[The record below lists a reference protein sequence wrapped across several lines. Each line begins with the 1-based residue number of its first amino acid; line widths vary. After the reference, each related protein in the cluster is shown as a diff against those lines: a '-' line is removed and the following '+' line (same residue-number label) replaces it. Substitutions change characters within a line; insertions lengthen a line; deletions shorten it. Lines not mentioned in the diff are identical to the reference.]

1 MCAIAGFNWKHEG
14 KAAAMAADL
23 SYRGPD
29 ATGVW
34 SADGISLAHDRLAVI
49 DLSSEANQ
57 PMRDASGELTI
68 VFNGEIYNFQEL
80 KKELGQYSF
89 RTKSDT
95 EVILAGYRAW
105 GERVVEKLNGMF
117 AFAIWDARTK
127 TLFCARDRAGMKP
140 FYYYWA
146 PSNPSGQEGKFIFA
160 SELKALFTH
169 DIPRTLDRDAFNHYL
184 RLLYV
189 PSPRTLIQNVHVL
202 PPAHT
207 LTLRGTSLA
216 LTPYDVG
223 RTTSYMGSYG
233 DAVEELRGKVHA
245 AVARHLVADV
255 PLGVYLSG
263 GIDSSV
269 VLSAA
274 SSMRQGLKTFTIG
287 FEGVEEEGKFNADFK
302 LAQRTAAHFGTNHHP
317 VIISPSDALSAFDE
331 VAAHNSDP
339 VSNPTSIAM
348 YLLAR
353 HAKSEVTVVLTG
365 NAGDELFGGY
375 DRYRMA
381 LAASYYRKLPH
392 LVQRLGS
399 LHPKL
404 AKLRYGSG
412 SDLFARF
419 MFQKDERL
427 QGVISPRAWKDAG
440 ATKALFVR
448 AMEGEDVVERL
459 IEADRTSW
467 LPDHFFMLSDHM
479 SMASALE
486 ERMPLADS
494 ELLRF
499 AHSLPRPY
507 KVDLFRTK
515 KVLKD
520 AFRSELPAYLF
531 TQPKRGW
538 FSPAAKWLRDPA
550 WNTYAHELLSADFY
564 DGTRTLFN
572 FDEAGTMLDRHI
584 SKEQYN
590 LSFIWALMTFQ
601 AWAKHNRITA

>member
-49 DLSSEANQ
+49 DLSPEANQ
-57 PMRDASGELTI
+57 PMRDESGELVI

-105 GERVVEKLNGMF
+105 GDKVVEKLNGMF
-117 AFAIWDARTK
+117 AFALWDARTK
-127 TLFCARDRAGMKP
+127 TLLCARDRAGMKP

-146 PSNPSGQEGKFIFA
+146 DGKFIFA

-169 DIPRTLDRDAFNHYL
+169 EIPRTLDIGSLNHYL

-207 LTLRGTSLA
+207 LTLRGTTLTV
-216 LTPYDVG
+216 TPYDVG
-223 RTTSYMGSYG
+223 RTSSYEGSYG
-233 DAVEELRGKVHA
+233 EAVQELKGRVQE
-245 AVARHLVADV
+245 AVARHLIADV

-269 VLSAA
+269 VLSAV
-274 SSMRQGLKTFTIG
+274 SSMRRGIKTFTIG

-302 LAQRTAAHFGTNHHP
+302 LAERTAAHFGSDHHP
-317 VIISPSDALSAFDE
+317 VVISPSDALAAFPE
-331 VAAHNSDP
+331 VALHNSDP

-348 YLLAR
+348 YLLAQ
-353 HAKSEVTVVLTG
+353 HARKEVTAVLTG

-381 LAASYYRKLPH
+381 LAASRFHSLPAW
-392 LVQRLGS
+392 VQQLS
-399 LHPKL
+399 TVHPKL
-404 AKLRYGSG
+404 EKLRYEQGE
-412 SDLFARF
+412 DLVARF
-419 MFQKDERL
+419 MFQKDDQLKNVVMPHVWQDSEQTKRL
-427 QGVISPRAWKDAG
+427 FTHNFRGGDMV
-440 ATKALFVR
+440 TEL
-448 AMEGEDVVERL
+448 MET
-459 IEADRTSW
+459 DRTSW
-467 LPDHFFMLSDHM
+467 LPDHFFTLSDHM

-486 ERMPLADS
+486 ERMPLADA
-494 ELLRF
+494 ELMRF
-499 AHSLPRPY
+499 AASLPRSY
-507 KVDLFRTK
+507 KVDLFKTK
-515 KVLKD
+515 KILKD

-531 TQPKRGW
+531 GEPKRGW

-550 WNTYAHELLSADFY
+550 WNAFAHELLSADFY
-564 DGTRTLFN
+564 DGTRSLFN
-572 FDEAGTMLDRHI
+572 FDEVGTMLDRHI

-590 LSFIWALMTFQ
+590 LSLIWVLMTFQ
-601 AWAKHNRITA
+601 AWARRFSISV